1 MSKRFWMTALAV
13 LAVMG
18 GYAWGAAENTVTIPN
33 STVRIESRAFQG
45 NTSLETVIIPNPATE
60 VAPDAFEGCSENL
73 RVISVPGSQAWNDTE
88 KYFDLD
94 QSDFRALVI
103 GLSYEGSEYTSIQD
117 GNGNLYLTELEG
129 TINDADSMEAFLK
142 ADLLQKKYQVTRCK
156 DKSERKDVISAIHSA
171 FRDATPDDVS
181 LFYFAGHMSSDGRL
195 ICQDYSPRTLA
206 GTIMSKTL
214 KEELDKIPGRKVLI
228 VDACYSG
235 LLIAEAGQDDESG
248 VTGRGTEDALSIVNA
263 FLAPF
268 HESDEISSRSAEF
281 SGTNDYYVLVAAS
294 TTEKS
299 YGTDMKKFTA
309 DGQSKWHGYFTY
321 CLGKGLGWDIVKDEP
336 CDTIY
341 ADQNGDRLVTI
352 KEIGSYT
359 RQEVTE
365 MLKDKPQQQTAQY
378 YPTNDPHPFAVF
390 RYTDD

>member
-1 MSKRFWMTALAV
+1 MSKRFWMTTLAA

-18 GYAWGAAENTVTIPN
+18 GCAWGAAENTVTIPN
-33 STVRIESRAFQG
+33 STVKIESRAFQG

-103 GLSYEGSEYTSIQD
+103 GLSYEGSDYTSILD
-117 GNGNLYLTELEG
+117 GNGEPYLKELQG

-156 DKSERKDVISAIHSA
+156 DKSERKDVISAIHTA

-214 KEELDKIPGRKVLI
+214 KEELDKIPGRKVLV

-248 VTGRGTEDALSIVNA
+248 VTGRGTEYALSIVNA

-268 HESDEISSRSAEF
+268 HENDEISSRSAEF
-281 SGTNDYYVLVAAS
+281 SGTNEYYVLVAAS

-299 YGTDMKKFTA
+299 SENYIMQGSSKKN
-309 DGQSKWHGYFTY
+309 GYFTY
-321 CLGKGLGWDIVKDEP
+321 YLAEGLGWNTNTNEP
-336 CDTIY
+336 YGTVE
-341 ADQNGDRLVTI
+341 ADSDNDKLVTL

-359 RQEVTE
+359 KQRVIE
-365 MLKDKPQQQTAQY
+365 MKRTGTKQTAQY